1 MRQLVSLTASRWSLE
16 LFFFK
21 VEPSKQRTLWRQ
33 LPVPDSR
40 NNAFFMFPI
49 PACPP
54 IFDLIGETM
63 SSVHQN
69 SVGSSPEALQHAPL
83 TQLSVTYLVRCVAM
97 YRFVFSLTCF
107 AFPPGVS
114 LALRICGD
122 EEVKQKI
129 I

>member
-49 PACPP
+49 PACPL
-54 IFDLIGETM
+54 IFDLIGETR

-69 SVGSSPEALQHAPL
+69 SASSCSRVGSLPL
-83 TQLSVTYLVRCVAM
+83 TQLSVTYLVKCVAM
-97 YRFVFSLTCF
+97 YRFIFSLTCF